1 MPVISDQDAP
11 RFDVA
16 GTHVVGLAAPSRG
29 AQETCAW
36 RLTLAPGASSPDH
49 MLDREE
55 VFVALS
61 GEARATLDGTTHA
74 VRQGDGLIVPA
85 GVPFTISNPADEPFE
100 AIACLPVGAQA
111 TVAGQAAA
119 PPWAV

>member
-1 MPVISDQDAP
+1 MPVITNDEAP
-11 RFDVA
+11 RFDVG

-49 MLDREE
+49 SLDREE
-55 VFVALS
+55 VFVALA
-61 GEARATLDGTTHA
+61 GHARATLDGTGYD
-74 VRQGDGLIVPA
+74 VRAGDSLIVPA
-85 GVPFTISNPADEPFE
+85 GISFTIENASDDPFE
-100 AIACLPVGAQA
+100 AIACLPVGGQA
-111 TVAGQAAA
+111 TVGGQAAA